1 MSASRPLFGMF
12 TTDTHLV
19 VRTWDKF
26 IEEITGIG
34 SEQAL
39 NKAITTV
46 LPELEQRGILPILQ
60 HVAIGGTVEVLA
72 PALHRYAIACSP
84 SDQSSTSERMQQR
97 VTIGPV
103 REDDQIVGVAVTIED
118 VTRRV
123 ERDRQLAEQRTA
135 AALDDSGT
143 PGIGRLTRA
152 LEGDDWQTRQA
163 AVHALAEHA
172 AVIVGTLVKTLREQH
187 RNFNVLSSLLDLFA
201 TADIDI
207 VEPLIA
213 CLQDKDV
220 DLRIQTAL
228 ILGQRRDPRAVPAL
242 IGALDDPDM
251 NVQFHAIEALGS
263 LRAIEAA
270 AALVGIASRG
280 DFFLAF
286 AAVQALSRIGDVSVA
301 PRLVPLLS
309 DALLQAAVAEALG
322 ELGDELVVGPLV
334 RLLNKL
340 NAPTEV
346 IADALAGVY
355 ERYEDR
361 YAAGEHIASLV
372 RREISAA
379 GTQNL
384 LDAVDRVGSDR
395 LRGIARV
402 TGWLSGPAV
411 QRALTRLLG
420 QRVVRAQVVEALVR
434 YGAGVVDLLI
444 EQLTAEDL
452 ETRQAAVIA
461 LGRIGD
467 RKATRALLAVLSD
480 AELAVPVAGALARLG
495 DSDAFEPLLSLLGHV
510 DAAVRQ
516 AAIAALNS
524 IGHHDMPARIAP
536 LLDDPNP
543 LVRESA
549 VKIAGYFG
557 YRECVEGVLERCS
570 DASEAVRRAAVDHLP
585 FFEHRGVIP
594 ALVHALE
601 FDMPPVRAAAAAALA
616 RIDEAHAFAPLLRAL
631 DDPDPWVR
639 FFALRSI
646 GSFENPTVAPAVQT
660 LLERDPAGQ
669 VRLAAIDV
677 LGRLD
682 AADTVT
688 TLQPLLDSQEP
699 DIARAAIRALGH
711 SKDARATSLLQSLLR
726 TVDTWRRVEAV
737 TALGERGGA
746 GAASTLQWVAAGD
759 SDEEVT
765 HAAISGLALL
775 GSREDAHAIEA
786 TSALVSLTAEPARRA
801 TSIAALCRLPSRRI
815 VDIAKGLRHASP
827 DVRQATIAVLGRMK
841 HPDATRWVE
850 DGLEDAVPAVRATAV
865 AEVRRLGSRSAAKKL
880 LALARTD
887 PDLEVRQAAVVAVT
901 QGADPLSVDR
911 PAVG

>member
-26 IEEITGIG
+26 LEEITGIK

-39 NKAITTV
+39 DQAIIAV

-60 HVAIGGTVEVLA
+60 HVATSGTVEVLA
-72 PALHRYAIACSP
+72 PALHRYVIACPP
-84 SDQSSTSERMQQR
+84 SDGSMTSARMQQR

-103 REDDQIVGVAVTIED
+103 REDGHVVGVAVTIED

-123 ERDRQLAEQRTA
+123 ERDRQLAEQLTA
-135 AALDDSGT
+135 TALDDSARR
-143 PGIGRLTRA
+143 GIGPLTRA
-152 LEGDDWQTRQA
+152 LEGDDWQTRQE

-172 AVIVGTLVKTLREQH
+172 AVIVGTLVETLREQH

-207 VEPLIA
+207 VEPLIS
-213 CLQDKDV
+213 CLQDQDV
-220 DLRIQTAL
+220 DLRIQAAL

-242 IGALDDPDM
+242 IRVLDDPDM
-251 NVQFHAIEALGS
+251 NVQFHAIDALGS

-270 AALVGIASRG
+270 PALVGIASRG
-280 DFFLAF
+280 EFFLAF
-286 AAVQALSRIGDVSVA
+286 AAVHALSRIGDVSVA

-309 DALLQAAVAEALG
+309 DGLLQAAVAEALG
-322 ELGDELVVGPLV
+322 ELGDELVVVPLV
-334 RLLNKL
+334 RLLNKP

-346 IADALAGVY
+346 VADALAGVY

-361 YAAGEHIASLV
+361 YGAGEHIASLV
-372 RREISAA
+372 RREITAA

-384 LDAVDRVGSDR
+384 LDAVHRVGSDR

-402 TGWLSGPAV
+402 MGWLSGSAV

-444 EQLTAEDL
+444 EQLAAEDL
-452 ETRQAAVIA
+452 ETRQAAVVA

-467 RKATRALLAVLSD
+467 RKATCALLAVLPD
-480 AELAVPVAGALARLG
+480 PELAVPVAGALARLG

-510 DAAVRQ
+510 DTAVRQ
-516 AAIAALNS
+516 AVIAALNS
-524 IGHHDMPARIAP
+524 IGHCDMPARIAP
-536 LLDDPNP
+536 LLDDPDP
-543 LVRESA
+543 VVRESA

-557 YRECVEGVLERCS
+557 YRECVDRVLERCG

-585 FFEHRGVIP
+585 FFEHHGVIF
-594 ALVHALE
+594 ALAHALE
-601 FDMPPVRAAAAAALA
+601 FDTPPVRAAAAAALA
-616 RIDEAHAFAPLLRAL
+616 RIDGANALAPLLRAL

-646 GSFENPTVAPAVQT
+646 GSFANPTVAPAVRT

-682 AADTVT
+682 AVDTVT
-688 TLQPLLDSQEP
+688 TLQPLLASPEP

-711 SKDARATSLLQSLLR
+711 SKDARATLLLESLLR
-726 TVDTWRRVEAV
+726 ADDTWRRVEAV

-746 GAASTLQWVAAGD
+746 GAPSTLQWVAAGEPD
-759 SDEEVT
+759 QEVT
-765 HAAISGLALL
+765 NAAIAALALL
-775 GSREDAHAIEA
+775 AAREDAHAIEA
-786 TSALVSLTAEPARRA
+786 TSALVALTAEPAQRA
-801 TSIAALCRLPSRRI
+801 ASIAALCRLPSRRI
-815 VDIAKGLRHASP
+815 ADIAKGLRHASP
-827 DVRQATIAVLGRMK
+827 DVRRATIAVLGRMK
-841 HPDATRWVE
+841 QPEATRWVE
-850 DGLEDAVPAVRATAV
+850 GALEDAVPAVRATAV
-865 AEVRRLGSRSAAKKL
+865 AEVRRLGSRNAAKKL

-887 PDLEVRQAAVVAVT
+887 PDLEVRQAAVLAVT
-901 QGADPLSVDR
+901 QGADTLIGDR
-911 PAVG
+911 PEAG